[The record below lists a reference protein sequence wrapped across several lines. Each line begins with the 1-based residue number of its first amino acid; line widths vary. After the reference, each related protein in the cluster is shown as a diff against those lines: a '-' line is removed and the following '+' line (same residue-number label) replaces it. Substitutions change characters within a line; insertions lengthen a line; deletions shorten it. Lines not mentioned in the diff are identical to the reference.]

1 MISVILHIQNE
12 DPIVGEVD
20 ALPGSS
26 DQIITVKNP
35 RRRDGKDISYINNNV
50 TTVIWPLSRVNFIEV
65 MSNGEE
71 EEIITHVR
79 E

>member
-26 DQIITVKNP
+26 DQIITVKSP

-65 MSNGEE
+65 MSDGAE